1 MPEASHRIK
10 AHGLIGFAAQIALDP
25 LCDLG
30 RQPGFAGG
38 LKKGKVVELVVFV
51 IDHYKPG
58 DPGMIGEPLLHF
70 LTPRTFG
77 LVGADIDERH
87 SPMLRGQQA
96 DGVTPP

>member
-1 MPEASHRIK
+1 MATLLQSPSAFTSFEQRVDILPEASHRIK

-51 IDHYKPG
+51 IDHCKPG
-58 DPGMIGEPLLHF
+58 DPG
-70 LTPRTFG
+70 
-77 LVGADIDERH
+77 
-87 SPMLRGQQA
+87 
-96 DGVTPP
+96 